1 MMVWGVFFKFVHNDI
16 WQAVMGVFWLG
27 GWMLMRPLQK
37 LITLKWV
44 DSKLDAKYPLTASR
58 IDKNRKNR
66 KDK

>member
-1 MMVWGVFFKFVHNDI
+1 MLE
-16 WQAVMGVFWLG
+16 GVFWLG
-27 GWMLMRPLQK
+27 GRMLMRPLQK

-44 DSKLDAKYPLTASR
+44 DSKYPLTASR